1 MLHLLMKGIVQ
12 PTKKGQKHQ
21 PSVKNVMLMS
31 AKSVSSNIIIIV
43 IQEGNTLY
51 DILVMKVAF
60 SSFYFVFRVFLLTFD
75 LFQNQQLLHR
85 VSNGL

>member
-60 SSFYFVFRVFLLTFD
+60 SSFYFVFGVFLLTFD
-75 LFQNQQLLHR
+75 LFQNQ
-85 VSNGL
+85 

>member
-12 PTKKGQKHQ
+12 PIKKGQIHQ

-43 IQEGNTLY
+43 IQEGNTLD

-75 LFQNQQLLHR
+75 LFQNQ
-85 VSNGL
+85 

>member
-31 AKSVSSNIIIIV
+31 AKSVSSNIIIIA

-60 SSFYFVFRVFLLTFD
+60 SSFYFVFRVFLLTYD
-75 LFQNQQLLHR
+75 LFQNQ
-85 VSNGL
+85 

>member
-51 DILVMKVAF
+51 DILAMKVAF

-75 LFQNQQLLHR
+75 LFQNQ
-85 VSNGL
+85 